1 MIMVVVL
8 TGTLWQHP
16 RHDGQMSSGSKPT
29 NILDEPSRET
39 SLSKKESQMM
49 IVHEAPNQAEKDTE
63 QSSSKRDVKHVSERV
78 GRQLRAM
85 RKSRNLSIRT
95 LAEMSNLSLNTL
107 SLIENGKTSPSVN
120 TLSQLAR
127 SLDVPI
133 TSFFEREDHP
143 RRIVYQRAGERK
155 QIVFSQGQM
164 EKLNEGLPRIGS
176 EPFITRLEPGANSGQ
191 TPIVFPG
198 REFIYCLEGHITYT
212 IDGNLYLLAP
222 GDSLIFDAYT
232 PHTWRNTANTVSC
245 ALLVL
250 CPEDTLEDSPER
262 YFMP

>member
-1 MIMVVVL
+1 MIV
-8 TGTLWQHP
+8 
-16 RHDGQMSSGSKPT
+16 RQMST
-29 NILDEPSRET
+29 QT
-39 SLSKKESQMM
+39 
-49 IVHEAPNQAEKDTE
+49 EKDAHHP
-63 QSSSKRDVKHVSERV
+63 SDKNDAVRVSERV
-78 GRQLRAM
+78 GYQLRIM
-85 RKSRNLSIRT
+85 RKARNLSIRM
-95 LAEMSNLSLNTL
+95 LAELSGLSINTL

-133 TSFFEREDHP
+133 TSFFEHVEHK
-143 RRIVYQRAGERK
+143 RRIVYQRVGERK

-164 EKLNEGLPRIGS
+164 EKLNEGLPHIGS
-176 EPFITRLEPGANSGQ
+176 EPFIARLEPGANSGQ

-198 REFIYCLEGHITYT
+198 REFIYCLEGHITYA
-212 IDGNLYLLAP
+212 IEGDIYPLAP

-232 PHTWRNTANTVSC
+232 PYTWRNTAPTVSR

-250 CPEDTLEDSPER
+250 CPEDSQEESPER